1 MRSLASVGLALGLWA
16 GASCSPSD
24 SAPADASGHERASAD
39 VQPVA
44 PILDWSSVATR
55 TERERAE
62 AKAAAQREAASS
74 AAARRSSSDSA
85 EANADLYRRLPKDSL
100 WVLALSDLEHLG
112 DLVTRSEVAA
122 RVAQVDDASMFTALR
137 EPLADMSR
145 RLSEWRAGLAPE
157 WTDLIELA
165 TRAKGRA
172 ALSMSG
178 LTPDSI
184 AAAQVEMPVVFTV
197 IYDAG
202 ADADRV
208 AATLAPCLA
217 VLARDSGRTLTEKPA
232 PVWGCEIGDAH
243 TLLDFERRGNT
254 FELRIGGREVVTR
267 ELIAAR
273 KRVDATSFLGSR
285 VAADA
290 ARPRPGTSSDL
301 LELHVQLTPLWDL
314 WRNMAQRARLRSVAR
329 TGLAQFQGLSLAI
342 GRTEHG
348 LSEALTLHS
357 PAGVDLISHALSA
370 EPLDTALARAV
381 PPSLPRA
388 VLFAF
393 DGTRLLPD
401 VSILLSTE
409 AQSNLVRALADFRRN
424 VGVDFER
431 DLLNNFGPSFVVAC
445 EDPQVDEAAEF
456 VVACNLHDAG
466 RAQRT
471 INALLVAAGLFTQMT
486 EEVQSG
492 VRLHSLPIQIAGMA
506 EVREVHWCVHEGKLL
521 VASSASLL
529 RQSLGQLH
537 APGVAHAGLDRAL
550 TRAGPT
556 AFAVG
561 YTAGGALPESIC
573 IGRPGPSGPQ
583 WIVDDGG
590 AWMSTMVGGAV
601 LSIGSAVAIPKLIAM
616 RIAANHEAAAAQ
628 LQTIADAQV
637 LARDE
642 RALDQDHDGRGESL
656 FLNELAGAVPA
667 RGQTS
672 ARERIWCATDFQ
684 WTEDGVG
691 LKSGYCF
698 RIDLATR
705 DGRGLYRPDELGG
718 PDRPDDR
725 IDVDA
730 AEVSFV
736 AYAWPQSPHHGTQ
749 VYVFDSKGGLFS
761 TDNRGGSQ
769 GYDRERAPRFAAHLG
784 LDGRPGANLRTIGR
798 DGGTWLR
805 LRGP

>member
-1 MRSLASVGLALGLWA
+1 MRSFAPLGLALGLWA
-16 GASCSPSD
+16 GVSCSPSEP
-24 SAPADASGHERASAD
+24 APTAPSGPERASAD
-39 VQPVA
+39 VAPVA

-62 AKAAAQREAASS
+62 AKALAQRQADPSAASRLS
-74 AAARRSSSDSA
+74 ANDRAG
-85 EANADLYRRLPKDSL
+85 ANADLYRRLPKDSL

-112 DLVTRSEVAA
+112 DVATRSEIAA
-122 RVAQVDDASMFTALR
+122 RLAQVDDASLFTQMR
-137 EPLADMSR
+137 EPLTDMSR

-157 WTDLIELA
+157 WADLIELA
-165 TRAKGRA
+165 TAAKGRA

-178 LTPDSI
+178 LTADSI
-184 AAAQVEMPVVFTV
+184 AAAQIEMPVVFTV

-217 VLARDSGRTLTEKPA
+217 VLARDSGRTLTEKQP

-243 TLLDFERRGNT
+243 TLLDFERRGNV
-254 FELRIGGREVVTR
+254 FELRIGGREVVAR
-267 ELIAAR
+267 ELLAAR

-285 VAADA
+285 IAADA

-314 WRNMAQRARLRSVAR
+314 WRNMSKGARLRSVAR
-329 TGLAQFQGLSLAI
+329 TGLAQFQGVSLAI
-342 GRTEHG
+342 GRTERG

-357 PAGVDLISHALSA
+357 PAGVDLISHALRA
-370 EPLDTALARAV
+370 EPLNTTLARAV
-381 PPSLPRA
+381 PPTLPRA

-393 DGTRLLPD
+393 DGTRLVPD
-401 VSILLSTE
+401 LSILLSTE
-409 AQSNLVRALADFRRN
+409 AQSNLVRALGEFRRN

-431 DLLNNFGPSFVVAC
+431 DLLNNFGPSFVFAC
-445 EDPQVDEAAEF
+445 EDMLDAEAAEF
-456 VVACNLHDAG
+456 FVACDLHDAG

-471 INALLVAAGLFTQMT
+471 INALLVAAGLFTHMT
-486 EEVQSG
+486 EEVQAG
-492 VRLHSLPIQIAGMA
+492 VRLHRLPIQVAGMA
-506 EVREVHWCVHEGKLL
+506 EARDVHWCVHDGKLL

-529 RQSLGQLH
+529 RQSLEQLRS
-537 APGVAHAGLDRAL
+537 AGVAHAGLDRAL
-550 TRAGPT
+550 TRAGPS

-561 YTAGGALPESIC
+561 FTAGGALPESVC

-590 AWMSTMVGGAV
+590 AWMSTVVGGAV
-601 LSIGSAVAIPKLIAM
+601 LSIGSSIAIPKLIAM
-616 RIAANHEAAAAQ
+616 RIAANHEAATAQ

-642 RALDQDHDGRGESL
+642 RVLDMDHDGRGESL
-656 FLNELAGAVPA
+656 FLNELAGAVPT
-667 RGQTS
+667 RGRTS
-672 ARERIWCATDFQ
+672 AAERAWCPTKFE

-691 LKSGYCF
+691 QKSGYCF
-698 RIDLATR
+698 RVDLSTR
-705 DGRGLYRPDELGG
+705 DGRTLHQPAAAGAGERSE
-718 PDRPDDR
+718 DRL
-725 IDVDA
+725 DVDA
-730 AEVSFV
+730 AEADFV
-736 AYAWPQSPHHGTQ
+736 AFAWPQSPQHGSQ

-769 GYDRERAPRFAAHLG
+769 GYDRDRAPKPGAHLG
-784 LDGRPGANLRTIGR
+784 LDGRPGNNLRTIGR